1 MLSGKPSLLF
11 VSQNLPKRF
20 ASSGVTRLYF
30 FVKMLCRD
38 FDVVVAT
45 YFMPAFDKPEDVA
58 ALEAL
63 GARVEAVPFNYPHE
77 GSDRFSRK
85 LPDRVQALLGS
96 DRFDIIHLERFWM
109 HICLEG
115 MWETLGIP
123 VVLDEMDVEYKREE
137 RRFSV
142 QGADPAAR
150 ETWERERRQ
159 ELETCRRA
167 STVIAVTE
175 ADRQTLLAELPELHI
190 VVIPTGQDVAWLN
203 AALPDV
209 VPDVACYATA
219 GAKPGATPDLI
230 TDSLSASRSVAGA
243 DRLHGVVFCGD
254 YRHNPNVDAA
264 LYLANDI
271 WPLVKKQVPDA
282 TLTLLGGSPP
292 PELLALAGDDI
303 EVPGWVDDLRPYYR
317 REKVALA
324 PIRFGSGIKAKII
337 EAAAC
342 GLPVVTTGIGAEGL
356 TLERGTEYFVE
367 DDVQAL
373 AEKTSLLLG
382 DAQLR
387 AIMGAKGRN
396 RALEYD
402 WEALYPV
409 FSDIYL
415 TLVADNR
422 KNAGR

>member
-115 MWETLGIP
+115 MWDSLGIP

-175 ADRQTLLAELPELHI
+175 ADRQTLLAELPDLHI

-203 AALPDV
+203 ATLPDV
-209 VPDVACYATA
+209 VPDVVSDVR
-219 GAKPGATPDLI
+219 P
-230 TDSLSASRSVAGA
+230 ASRSVTGA
-243 DRLHGVVFCGD
+243 DRPHGVVFCGD

-373 AEKTSLLLG
+373 ADKTSLLLG

-387 AIMGAKGRN
+387 ATMGAKGRN

-402 WEALYPV
+402 WESLYPV

>member
-45 YFMPAFDKPEDVA
+45 YFMPAFDKSEDVA

-63 GARVEAVPFNYPHE
+63 GARVETVPFNYPHE

-85 LPDRVQALLGS
+85 LPDRVQALLGNG
-96 DRFDIIHLERFWM
+96 RFDIIHLERFWM

-115 MWETLGIP
+115 MWDSLGIP

-175 ADRQTLLAELPELHI
+175 ADRQTLLAELPDLHI

-203 AALPDV
+203 ATLPDV
-209 VPDVACYATA
+209 VPDVVSDVR
-219 GAKPGATPDLI
+219 P
-230 TDSLSASRSVAGA
+230 ASRSVAGA
-243 DRLHGVVFCGD
+243 DRAHGVVFCGD

-373 AEKTSLLLG
+373 ADKTSLLLG

-387 AIMGAKGRN
+387 ATMGAKGRN

>member
-1 MLSGKPSLLF
+1 MASGKPSLLF
-11 VSQNLPKRF
+11 ISQNLPKRF

-45 YFMPAFDKPEDVA
+45 YFMPIFDKPEDVA

-63 GARVEAVPFNYPHE
+63 GARVEAVHFNYPHE
-77 GSDRFSRK
+77 GSDRFSPK
-85 LPDRVQALLGS
+85 LPDRVRVLLGEE
-96 DRFDIIHLERFWM
+96 RFDIIHLERFWM

-115 MWETLGIP
+115 MWDTLGIP

-142 QGADPAAR
+142 QGADAAAR

-167 STVIAVTE
+167 DAVIAVTE
-175 ADRQTLLAELPELHI
+175 ADRETLLTELPELDI
-190 VVIPTGQDVAWLN
+190 TVIPTGQDVAWLN
-203 AALPDV
+203 APLDNV
-209 VPDVACYATA
+209 
-219 GAKPGATPDLI
+219 LE
-230 TDSLSASRSVAGA
+230 
-243 DRLHGVVFCGD
+243 DRPYGVVFCGD

-264 LYLANDI
+264 LYLAQDV
-271 WPLVKKQVPDA
+271 WPLVKGRIPEA

-292 PELLALAGDDI
+292 PELQALAGDGI
-303 EVPGWVDDLRPYYR
+303 EVPGWVDDLRPCYR

-342 GLPVVTTGIGAEGL
+342 GLPVVTTSIGAEGL
-356 TLERGTEYFVE
+356 TLEHGTDYFVE
-367 DDVQAL
+367 DTPEAL
-373 AEKTSLLLG
+373 AARTCTLLT
-382 DAQLR
+382 DAGLR
-387 AIMGAKGRN
+387 SAMSANGRN
-396 RALEYD
+396 SVRTYD

-409 FSDIYL
+409 FRDIYL
-415 TLVADNR
+415 PLVA
-422 KNAGR
+422 KNLQERRRS

>member
-45 YFMPAFDKPEDVA
+45 YFMPAFDKSEDVA

-115 MWETLGIP
+115 MWDSLGIP

-203 AALPDV
+203 ATLPDVEPDV
-209 VPDVACYATA
+209 VPDVVSDVR
-219 GAKPGATPDLI
+219 P
-230 TDSLSASRSVAGA
+230 ASRSVAGA
-243 DRLHGVVFCGD
+243 DRPHGVVFCGD

-264 LYLANDI
+264 LYLAKDV

-282 TLTLLGGSPP
+282 TLTLLGGSPT

-356 TLERGTEYFVE
+356 TLERGTDYFVE

-373 AEKTSLLLG
+373 ADKTSLLLG

-387 AIMGAKGRN
+387 ATMGAKGRN